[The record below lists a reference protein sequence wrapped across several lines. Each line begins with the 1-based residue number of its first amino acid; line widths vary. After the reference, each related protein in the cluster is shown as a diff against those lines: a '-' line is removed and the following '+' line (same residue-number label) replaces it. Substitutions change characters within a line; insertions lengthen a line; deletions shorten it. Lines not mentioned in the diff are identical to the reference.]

1 MLRYTELLYLLTIN
15 LVAPQFLK
23 TLALLFPAMHAR
35 FWALVVIFVVL
46 QCMNIFR
53 MRQNR
58 TALYRMIYG
67 VLIALSIAAFTL
79 LSHLSVFST
88 PIAVLEIFRSM
99 QM

>member
-15 LVAPQFLK
+15 LVAHQFLK
-23 TLALLFPAMHAR
+23 TLALLIHAMHAR
-35 FWALVVIFVVL
+35 FWAMLMFFVVL

-53 MRQNR
+53 MMQNR
-58 TALYRMIYG
+58 TFLWRMIYG
-67 VLIALSIAAFTL
+67 LLIALNITAFTL

-88 PIAVLEIFRSM
+88 PIAVLEIIRSV